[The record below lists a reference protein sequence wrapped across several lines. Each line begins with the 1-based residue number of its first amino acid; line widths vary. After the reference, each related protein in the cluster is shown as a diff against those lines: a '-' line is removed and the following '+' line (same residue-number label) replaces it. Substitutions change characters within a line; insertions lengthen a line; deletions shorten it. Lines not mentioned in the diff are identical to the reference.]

1 MQRTPFLHKNL
12 LRGLLRAILFC
23 SFSSSLCIRAFDR
36 LMPLHRPSVQSM
48 ITSENLEYPLVP
60 GDVARSFQ
68 LRQVGSDVSIAN
80 EYVIDLRRIILVWY
94 LKNRRLLPWR
104 GDTIECTTSIV
115 KESAAGIYSTIE
127 DKPDQSVNSS
137 DVTEDMKLSPKND
150 NKSKANEKKKTNCKD
165 GILSILTT
173 ITVIPPPM
181 SAYGTWVSEIMLQQ
195 TRVETV
201 IPYWLK
207 WMKKFPTVQD
217 LAKATGT

>member
-36 LMPLHRPSVQSM
+36 LMPLHRPSLQSM
-48 ITSENLEYPLVP
+48 ITSENFGYSLVP

-68 LRQVGSDVSIAN
+68 LREVGSDVSIAN
-80 EYVIDLRRIILVWY
+80 EYVIDLRNRILVWY
-94 LKNRRLLPWR
+94 LENRRLLPWR
-104 GDTIECTTSIV
+104 GDTIECPTSIV
-115 KESAAGIYSTIE
+115 NDSIE
-127 DKPDQSVNSS
+127 GKPDQSVNRS
-137 DVTEDMKLSPKND
+137 DVNEDKKFSPKND
-150 NKSKANEKKKTNCKD
+150 SKSKTNEKKKTNCKD
-165 GILSILTT
+165 GILSTLTT
-173 ITVIPPPM
+173 ITVVPPPM